1 MNTLTN
7 KLRNSALIAT
17 SVIAAAF
24 MGLFGLMMIGSV
36 LFLGL
41 ILLPLGAITAFL
53 LPKAIEE
60 TQSDSE
66 PQTV

>member
-24 MGLFGLMMIGSV
+24 MGLFGLMMIGSIF
-36 LFLGL
+36 FLGL
-41 ILLPLGAITAFL
+41 VLLTLGARTAFL
-53 LPKAIEE
+53 LPKATEK
-60 TQSDSE
+60 THSDAE

>member
-1 MNTLTN
+1 MNTLIN

-41 ILLPLGAITAFL
+41 ILLPLGALTALL
-53 LPKAIEE
+53 LPKATEE
-60 TQSDSE
+60 THSDAE

>member
-1 MNTLTN
+1 MNTLTQ
-7 KLRNSALIAT
+7 KLRNSALFAT

-41 ILLPLGAITAFL
+41 ILLPLGAITALL
-53 LPKAIEE
+53 LPKVNQDADVQ
-60 TQSDSE
+60 TE

>member
-24 MGLFGLMMIGSV
+24 MGLFSLMMIGSI

-41 ILLPLGAITAFL
+41 ILLPLGALTAFL
-53 LPKAIEE
+53 LPKATKE
-60 TQSDSE
+60 THSDAE